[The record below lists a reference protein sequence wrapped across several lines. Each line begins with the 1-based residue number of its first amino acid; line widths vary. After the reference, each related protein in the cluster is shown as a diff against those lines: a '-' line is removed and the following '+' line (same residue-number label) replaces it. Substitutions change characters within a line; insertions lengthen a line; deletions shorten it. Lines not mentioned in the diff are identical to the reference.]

1 MYWYIFSIVIKVSE
15 QYIDKIIYQYFIMS
29 FVILMLLGLGSLKKF
44 IKIQVFNVF
53 FIFQNFKF
61 YKCYL
66 CEYSCKLKGNLNK
79 YLVNKYGFEVMI
91 EVKQRK
97 IVLETG

>member
-1 MYWYIFSIVIKVSE
+1 MYWYIFSIVIIVSE
-15 QYIDKIIYQYFIMS
+15 QYVDKIIYFIMS
-29 FVILMLLGLGSLKKF
+29 FVILILLGLGSLKKKYF
-44 IKIQVFNVF
+44 KTQVFNVF

-79 YLVNKYGFEVMI
+79 YLVNKYGLEVMI